1 MRTEAAIAVGYDV
14 CIAALVL
21 TLVVAAFV
29 AAPAHRANG
38 EESSVLAYARTV
50 IGGAA
55 INMIMQVYHRI
66 ATVMTI
72 VRGSLASPEKGP
84 IRDKVLMIRGPN
96 HGIESN
102 MVARSVGDDPRE
114 GRS

>member
-1 MRTEAAIAVGYDV
+1 MMRDNAEGSNMRTEAAIAVGYDV

-55 INMIMQVYHRI
+55 INMIMQIYHRI
-66 ATVMTI
+66 APVMI
-72 VRGSLASPEKGP
+72 IGLESLRRGEVWGVRIDGT
-84 IRDKVLMIRGPN
+84 RDRRG
-96 HGIESN
+96 
-102 MVARSVGDDPRE
+102 
-114 GRS
+114 